1 MIFTLQAY
9 LLRQNFPLWDLPTII
24 QKYPRILTQK
34 IQGLKGHYEILK
46 EVLDPLEISSDN
58 LVNIFPRSLGYNPQ
72 SLLAGAHNI
81 AKLLPGLSVHDVY
94 KR

>member
-1 MIFTLQAY
+1 MISVIQAY